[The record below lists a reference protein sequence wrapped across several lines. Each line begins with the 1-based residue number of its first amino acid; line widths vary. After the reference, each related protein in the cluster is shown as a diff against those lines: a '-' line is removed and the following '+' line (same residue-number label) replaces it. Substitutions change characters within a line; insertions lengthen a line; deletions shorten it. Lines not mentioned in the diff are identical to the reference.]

1 MKISVASVLSLAV
14 LVPTATAD
22 FEVYWTAAAGNAGLV
37 RDWAPYA
44 KEPTCDEA
52 LDAERWGNRGD
63 VSGNKFGIRC
73 KGTCGADGSID
84 EMEMNFNENAHWTFY
99 KHRSNSL
106 VDKNGKEIGK
116 CYTKTDEG
124 KYFCNYGPSV
134 IYGGFKRLYCQT
146 SKTIEDIRA

>member
-1 MKISVASVLSLAV
+1 MRTGVSQLGHSSLQVTDLVLA
-14 LVPTATAD
+14 
-22 FEVYWTAAAGNAGLV
+22 
-37 RDWAPYA
+37 
-44 KEPTCDEA
+44 
-52 LDAERWGNRGD
+52 
-63 VSGNKFGIRC
+63 
-73 KGTCGADGSID
+73 
-84 EMEMNFNENAHWTFY
+84 FY